1 MVDFT
6 KPITSETVQREWVD
20 YNGHMNDAAYASVFS
35 LAVNKLMELIG
46 LDEAGREHFQYTVYT
61 LETHLCYLKEA
72 HEGEE
77 LDITFQLLDYD
88 AKRMHVFFFMTNKNG
103 EELAVSEQMLMGIDI
118 KEERPSPFPE
128 EVYDVIKAASKQQ
141 ESWSVPERAGRKIG
155 IRKK

>member
-6 KPITSETVQREWVD
+6 KPITSETIQREWVD

-35 LAVNKLMELIG
+35 LAVDKLMELIG

-72 HEGEE
+72 YEGEE

-88 AKRMHVFFFMTNKNG
+88 AKRMHVFFFMTNTNG

-118 KEERPSPFPE
+118 KEERPAPFPE

-141 ESWSVPERAGRKIG
+141 ENWSVPDRAGRKIG